1 MWGSA
6 DRKDSLEGR
15 NTGWL
20 LGDEIRFWPRE
31 SYDRAIS
38 RVRVS
43 GANYPIIAMTT
54 TPDMGWI
61 HTEFANREDRVVIH
75 GATEENE
82 ENLLP
87 GYKERLRATLSPGLF
102 KSYVL
107 GQWVSTAGSVFQE
120 EYDEEVCV
128 DALELVEHEPVLVGM
143 DPGVKSPAVVF
154 CQRLPYCAQHHARD
168 CLHILG
174 ELVPDETPLVRL
186 LPMIQDKA
194 ARNGWRLSTIFL
206 DPFGGNAREQ
216 VYGSTVAEK
225 LEERGY
231 VVEFS
236 YDPQSTNVL
245 NGIDIVRSRLLN
257 AQGER
262 RLFLDRSLVES
273 AKSQRNI
280 ARALASYHWPER
292 RAGAAVKN
300 NPVHDETSHVMDAL
314 RYVCVNLFPL
324 SSPCLVI

>member
-1 MWGSA
+1 
-6 DRKDSLEGR
+6 
-15 NTGWL
+15 
-20 LGDEIRFWPRE
+20 
-31 SYDRAIS
+31 
-38 RVRVS
+38 
-43 GANYPIIAMTT
+43 
-54 TPDMGWI
+54 
-61 HTEFANREDRVVIH
+61 
-75 GATEENE
+75 
-82 ENLLP
+82 
-87 GYKERLRATLSPGLF
+87 
-102 KSYVL
+102 
-107 GQWVSTAGSVFQE
+107 
-120 EYDEEVCV
+120 
-128 DALELVEHEPVLVGM
+128 
-143 DPGVKSPAVVF
+143 
-154 CQRLPYCAQHHARD
+154 
-168 CLHILG
+168 LG